1 MATILLKNGLF
12 AEGTLGDVFIRDQRI
27 AEIGPHL
34 KQNADR
40 EIDLRGKLLL
50 AGIIDVHTH
59 IRDMGQSEKETWL
72 SASRA
77 AVKGGITSICDMPNT
92 KPPTF
97 DIAALREK
105 RRAAEKSLANP
116 GYNFGV
122 TEKNFDQIR
131 TAAPINALKVF
142 MAGSSGGY
150 VVQDKAV
157 LREVFALAAELDK
170 PLIVHSELQSCVES
184 ELSKYPQNIENHD
197 LLRNRTCAI
206 KATEMLLD
214 LSADSPARL
223 YLAHIS
229 TREEIDLIRAAK
241 AENPHVYCEV
251 TPQHLFINKTIL
263 NTGGNYGKVNP
274 PLRLAGD
281 NKALQQAVIDGT
293 VDSIGSDHAPHTPKE
308 KKRPYAQ
315 APSGFPGLETS
326 LALMLQMVQS
336 GQISYG
342 RLQELMCTNPAE
354 IFKMKKRG
362 QIKPGFYAD
371 LILID
376 TAEQWTV
383 QAADFETKARYTP
396 YEGMRLTGRNRL
408 TLVNGRV
415 VYDNGTFYANRGMEI
430 EYR

>member
-1 MATILLKNGLF
+1 MLADGAI
-12 AEGTLGDVFIRDQRI
+12 ADVFIRDQWI
-27 AEIGPHL
+27 AEIGPRL
-34 KQNADR
+34 KQSADR

-50 AGIIDVHTH
+50 PGIIDVHTH
-59 IRDMGQSEKETWL
+59 IRDMGQSAKETWPL
-72 SASRA
+72 ASRA

-97 DIAALREK
+97 DIPALREK

-122 TEKNFDQIR
+122 TGKNFDQIR

-142 MAGSSGGY
+142 MTGSSGGY

-157 LREVFALAAELDK
+157 LREVFALAAELGK
-170 PLIVHSELQSCVES
+170 PLIVHSELQRCVEN
-184 ELSKYPQNIENHD
+184 EQSKYPQNIENHD
-197 LLRNRTCAI
+197 LLRNRSCAI
-206 KATEMLLD
+206 KATEMLLG

-229 TREEIDLIRAAK
+229 TGEEIDLIRAAK
-241 AENPHVYCEV
+241 AENPHLYCEV

-263 NTGGNYGKVNP
+263 STAGNYGKVNP
-274 PLRLAGD
+274 PLRLPAD
-281 NKALQQAVIDGT
+281 NEALQQAVIDGT
-293 VDSIGSDHAPHTPKE
+293 VDSIGSDHAPHTLEE
-308 KKRPYAQ
+308 KNRSYAL

-362 QIKPGFYAD
+362 QIKTGFYAD
-371 LILID
+371 LILVD
-376 TAEQWTV
+376 AAERWTV
-383 QAADFETKARYTP
+383 RAADFETKAKYTP
-396 YEGMRLTGRNRL
+396 YEGMTLTGRNRL
-408 TLVNGRV
+408 TIINGRV
-415 VYDNGTFYANRGMEI
+415 VYDNGTFYDNRGMEI